1 MRIIT
6 PSEIQQVAWEGTL
19 APLGAAFKDPVPL
32 PRVTIGEPAFWS
44 AEQALEGETGKKWS
58 PPANGDRYT
67 LVRLAC
73 TLHAP
78 DSART
83 RYAEATLTA
92 DLRPR
97 QGARLIIAHDLY
109 PQRLTA
115 EDKASYT
122 VKLGPELKF
131 ADLLDA
137 KLLEVGAEIEYH
149 KVFPVIQGFG
159 LGERRPYWRFAH
171 HSANPLLGSQSVY
184 LVVAAPR
191 DAGDVQIGIE
201 LVATLETRYGP
212 IRVGL
217 PEQAQAQVSRT
228 IKGAFS
234 AGDAG

>member
-1 MRIIT
+1 MKIIT
-6 PSEIQQVAWEGTL
+6 PTEIEQVAWEGTL
-19 APLGAAFKDPVPL
+19 APLGATFKDPVPL

-44 AEQALEGETGKKWS
+44 SEQALEGETGKKWS
-58 PPANGDRYT
+58 QPATGERYT

-73 TLHAP
+73 TLHPP
-78 DSART
+78 DSSRT

-97 QGARLIIAHDLY
+97 QGERLIVAHDLY

-115 EDKASYT
+115 EDKGNFT
-122 VKLGPELKF
+122 VKLSPEFKF
-131 ADLLDA
+131 ADVLDV
-137 KLLEVGAEIEYH
+137 KLLELGTEIEYH

-171 HSANPLLGSQSVY
+171 HSANPLLGSQCVY
-184 LVVAAPR
+184 LVVAAAR
-191 DAGDVQIGIE
+191 DAGNVQIGIE

-228 IKGAFS
+228 LRSI
-234 AGDAG
+234 